1 MDFTEIYK
9 QSTSLVAFSPG
20 AHFILTAVHQR
31 LIVRRTDS
39 FQISRTWLL
48 DASPSP
54 THAALTT
61 SKSRIIASNTNHLSD
76 PPISHVGWSC
86 DSEYILA
93 ACTKHGVVHL
103 LKLQD
108 EEWSGRIDSGAEGD
122 QCFPFC
128 LFLSHRF
135 FRSCQGRMGPRWAVR
150 ALFLR
155 MGCEYSVQHLSLSFV
170 GN

>member
-61 SKSRIIASNTNHLSD
+61 TSKSRINASNHSD

-93 ACTKHGVVHL
+93 ACAKRGVVHL

-108 EEWSGRIDSGAEGD
+108 EEWSGRIDSGAEGG
-122 QCFPFC
+122 QCFFFC
-128 LFLSHRF
+128 LFLSHYF
-135 FRSCQGRMGPRWAVR
+135 FRSCQGRMGPRWTVC

-155 MGCEYSVQHLSLSFV
+155 MGCECSVQPSAALLYR
-170 GN
+170 